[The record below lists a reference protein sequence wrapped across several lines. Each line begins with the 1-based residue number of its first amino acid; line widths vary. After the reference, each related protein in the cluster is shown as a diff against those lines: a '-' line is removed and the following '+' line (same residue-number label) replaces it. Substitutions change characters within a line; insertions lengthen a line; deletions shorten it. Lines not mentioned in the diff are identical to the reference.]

1 MALTAKNTGMNVTFI
16 AESIRGAAPG
26 SGQEYRVSDAIENV
40 NLVGRNQGEVAYSV
54 YDYDG
59 QGTFFG
65 ADEYVLSFDY
75 YLQRFGTS
83 HPTANSI
90 EYYANHRTSGNLKPL
105 TFFVNTD
112 STSTYA
118 LSGGIINTWSMTPED
133 KRIKCS
139 CEILFESCV
148 TTGINR
154 HLYTA
159 ASACGT
165 TFETFQGALITRS
178 GSFEAGVSG
187 FTVNI
192 NNNADRIP
200 KIGTS
205 TATVYE
211 SLENLSGTVDI
222 LLNDGGINDWGEM
235 TDHTKQSI
243 VFASGTSTTT
253 TDQSMKWTFANASF
267 SEVPIPFTTDTRVVI
282 SGITW
287 NAETLS
293 FAAYT

>member
-105 TFFVNTD
+105 TFFVNGLWLKRYDT
-112 STSTYA
+112 TRFVFFEIHRIFTFREGRTGEKLTA
-118 LSGGIINTWSMTPED
+118 LAKSD
-133 KRIKCS
+133 
-139 CEILFESCV
+139 
-148 TTGINR
+148 
-154 HLYTA
+154 
-159 ASACGT
+159 
-165 TFETFQGALITRS
+165 
-178 GSFEAGVSG
+178 
-187 FTVNI
+187 
-192 NNNADRIP
+192 
-200 KIGTS
+200 
-205 TATVYE
+205 
-211 SLENLSGTVDI
+211 
-222 LLNDGGINDWGEM
+222 
-235 TDHTKQSI
+235 DH
-243 VFASGTSTTT
+243 
-253 TDQSMKWTFANASF
+253 
-267 SEVPIPFTTDTRVVI
+267 
-282 SGITW
+282 
-287 NAETLS
+287 
-293 FAAYT
+293 FAATLLTFNFGFQYIFF